1 MASITRRGTKWCA
14 KLIKKNFPL
23 TSKTFKTQVA
33 AKAWARRVEASK
45 DNGTCIVNCD
55 SRSVSIDQ
63 LIDEAVQGV
72 NTFSTVGGSVQG
84 PKLSQLNQLK
94 EYFRGLSIHDFADDD
109 LVHPRG
115 PIPQS

>member
-23 TSKTFKTQVA
+23 TSKTFKTQAA

-72 NTFSTVGGSVQG
+72 NKFSTVGGS
-84 PKLSQLNQLK
+84 
-94 EYFRGLSIHDFADDD
+94 
-109 LVHPRG
+109 PRAEAF
-115 PIPQS
+115 ST

>member
-1 MASITRRGTKWCA
+1 MALITKRGTKWCA

-23 TSKTFKTQVA
+23 TSKTLKTQVA

-63 LIDEAVQGV
+63 LIDEAVQSV

-94 EYFRGLSIHDFADDD
+94 EYFRGLSIHDFSDDD